1 MGPRFQKFSSWQC
14 VLNMTVCFET
24 HCHAK
29 SISQLIMFSV
39 RSTQTL
45 ILFKNLKLDLSS
57 SQQGPQL
64 SLTFENA
71 TTLISTMAWI
81 LAALPSFSLL
91 RNLTDRTISIRLIW
105 LQSFSIFVKSTLS
118 HSGPAITVSNHYAPT
133 KPVVRSWVQ
142 GSQIQPQNHTLIVIA
157 IN

>member
-1 MGPRFQKFSSWQC
+1 
-14 VLNMTVCFET
+14 
-24 HCHAK
+24 
-29 SISQLIMFSV
+29 MFSV

-91 RNLTDRTISIRLIW
+91 RNLTDRTISIRLI
-105 LQSFSIFVKSTLS
+105 
-118 HSGPAITVSNHYAPT
+118 
-133 KPVVRSWVQ
+133 
-142 GSQIQPQNHTLIVIA
+142 
-157 IN
+157 